1 MGTYG
6 GSCEQSEHCN
16 HRTKISVKKNLKK
29 YFYALTI
36 KLNTAPWKHGGTV
49 SGEDVFSIVNMV
61 IRSTGYKNNYHSY
74 PLPSHSAWELDSK
87 CQLHLHTLV
96 ETERAIYRKRIQQE
110 IKQDPRYKNYSVYI
124 QPLELSEVD
133 FWQRYCSKSRD
144 MREIY
149 YRLQLFYQNSE
160 IIEDFSELADLDI
173 EYDSANRH
181 FIYVDTSKAKLW

>member
-16 HRTKISVKKNLKK
+16 HTTKISVKKNLKK

-49 SGEDVFSIVNMV
+49 SGEDVYQIVNKV
-61 IRSTGYKNNYHSY
+61 IQSTLKKDDSSYH
-74 PLPSHSAWELDSK
+74 LINLDAWELDSK

-96 ETERAIYRKRIQQE
+96 NTERAIYRKRIQQE
-110 IKQDPRYKNYSVYI
+110 IKADPRYKNYSVFI
-124 QPLELSEVD
+124 QPLEINEVD
-133 FWQRYCSKSRD
+133 YWQRYCSKSRD

-149 YRLQLFYQNSE
+149 YRLQQFYQNPE

-173 EYDSANRH
+173 EYDTANRH

>member
-16 HRTKISVKKNLKK
+16 NTTKISVKKNLKK

-36 KLNTAPWKHGGTV
+36 KLNTAPWKRGGTV
-49 SGEDVFSIVNMV
+49 SGEDVYFIVNQV

-87 CQLHLHTLV
+87 CQLHLHTIV
-96 ETERAIYRKRIQQE
+96 NTERAIYRKRIQQE
-110 IKQDPRYKNYSVYI
+110 IKTDPRLKNYSVFI
-124 QPLELSEVD
+124 QPLDLNEVD
-133 FWQRYCSKSRD
+133 YWQRYCSKSRD

-149 YRLQLFYQNSE
+149 YRLQQFYQNPE

-173 EYDSANRH
+173 EYDTANRH
-181 FIYVDTSKAKLW
+181 FIYVDTSKTKLW